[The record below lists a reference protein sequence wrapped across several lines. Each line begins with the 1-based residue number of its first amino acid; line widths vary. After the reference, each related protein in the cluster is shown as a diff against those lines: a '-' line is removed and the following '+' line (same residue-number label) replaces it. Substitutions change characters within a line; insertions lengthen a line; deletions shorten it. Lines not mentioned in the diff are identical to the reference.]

1 MSTERPDIDEFSI
14 VPERDELVSHRKKKR
29 GNSLSSSAVEKAARQ
44 RGPAA
49 LSNAAKTGVTVLF
62 LGLFGTAGGAYYF
75 YDQGLQTAEALDRA
89 NSRLLQLENRLNLV
103 DEASVQSST
112 GLLER
117 VDFNFSEIDKLWAA
131 RNVLRNDVGTLNA
144 ALERQTTSI
153 TEIETAVAAQ
163 ATMNNQQAS
172 VLDQNAQQ
180 VETIQNRVNQ
190 LNNSVTELNNLQIR
204 QQLANITQQ
213 LSNLQTTATDG
224 TSGLAERVNITE
236 QDIESINLYRLS
248 LNQTINSIQQS
259 LNELEERVAS
269 MTTSSAAF

>member
-1 MSTERPDIDEFSI
+1 MTTERRDPDEFSI

-29 GNSLSSSAVEKAARQ
+29 GNSLSSSAAEKAARP

-49 LSNAAKTGVTVLF
+49 LSNAAKTVVTVLF

-144 ALERQTTSI
+144 TLERQTTSI